1 MIKLSLLLLSSS
13 SPVASARNSRYV
25 ATSSFVSSFLR
36 PSCRSLQAIFIRGAP
51 ALPIDSSATSRI
63 MMSTQAHQDAPLVS
77 ISDSFDSG
85 NGELVSAEVVM
96 DDECDVC
103 VKVRIREDP

>member
-1 MIKLSLLLLSSS
+1 
-13 SPVASARNSRYV
+13 
-25 ATSSFVSSFLR
+25 
-36 PSCRSLQAIFIRGAP
+36 
-51 ALPIDSSATSRI
+51 
-63 MMSTQAHQDAPLVS
+63 MSTQAHQDAPLVS